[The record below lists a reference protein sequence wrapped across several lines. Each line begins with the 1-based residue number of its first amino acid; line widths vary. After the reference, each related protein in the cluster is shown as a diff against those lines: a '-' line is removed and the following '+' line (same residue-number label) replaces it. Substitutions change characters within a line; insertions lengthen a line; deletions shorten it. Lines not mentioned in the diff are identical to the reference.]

1 MPVGFLQVPDSK
13 KAASKGVAK
22 AVTMTNIIGADIT
35 ASQDHLAAPDTHLHD
50 YGKAKVREGRKMG
63 HVTRLER

>member
-1 MPVGFLQVPDSK
+1 MQRPP
-13 KAASKGVAK
+13 AK
-22 AVTMTNIIGADIT
+22 TIGERYLTRWHVIPKNRLFNLYLHHVQAD
-35 ASQDHLAAPDTHLHD
+35 DPDTHLHD